1 MTVLIAT
8 AAVNGIVFGYI
19 LGLLTASRHVARDTE
34 MAYVTGH
41 VDGYE
46 KGMQDAGVSE

>member
-1 MTVLIAT
+1 MTVLIVT
-8 AAVNGIVFGYI
+8 ALVGGVFAGYI
-19 LGLLTASRHVARDTE
+19 VGLLTASRHVARDAE

-46 KGMQDAGVSE
+46 KAMQDEAVPE